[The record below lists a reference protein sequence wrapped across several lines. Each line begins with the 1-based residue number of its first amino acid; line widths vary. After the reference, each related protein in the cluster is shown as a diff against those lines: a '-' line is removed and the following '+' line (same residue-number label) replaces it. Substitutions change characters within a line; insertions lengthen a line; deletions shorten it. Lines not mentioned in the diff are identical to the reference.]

1 MIFMKP
7 NAVILVVS

>member
-1 MIFMKP
+1 MKP